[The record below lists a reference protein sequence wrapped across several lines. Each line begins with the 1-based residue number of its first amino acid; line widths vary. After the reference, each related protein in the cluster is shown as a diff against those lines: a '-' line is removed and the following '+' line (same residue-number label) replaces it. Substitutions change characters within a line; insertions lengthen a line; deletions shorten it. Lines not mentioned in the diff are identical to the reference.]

1 MTERQAMS
9 KDPETNAEPPDMRF
23 ERGMA
28 LKRQVLGT
36 DYVDAAWAD
45 AQKDDFAMAIQQMM
59 TETGWGTVWSRP
71 GLDVKTRLMLNLAML
86 TALNRPHELAI
97 HLKGALRHGVTRE
110 EVREILIHTGLYCGW
125 PASLDAIRVARR
137 VLAEIDAA
145 PDAQERG

>member
-1 MTERQAMS
+1 MS
-9 KDPETNAEPPDMRF
+9 NDHEKDAASPSARF

-28 LKRQVLGT
+28 LKREVLGG

-59 TETGWGTVWSRP
+59 TETGWGTVWGRP

-97 HLKGALRHGVTRE
+97 HLKGALRNGVTRD
-110 EVREILIHTGLYCGW
+110 EVREILIHTGPYCGW

-137 VLAEIDAA
+137 VIAELDAMA
-145 PDAQERG
+145 AEAGASS